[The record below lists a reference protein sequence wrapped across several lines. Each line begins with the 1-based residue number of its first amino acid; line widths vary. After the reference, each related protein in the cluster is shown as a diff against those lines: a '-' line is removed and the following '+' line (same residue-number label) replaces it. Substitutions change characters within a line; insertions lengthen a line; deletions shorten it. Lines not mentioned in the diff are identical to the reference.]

1 MTEHAFRFSIDRGGT
16 FTDVYAEVPGK
27 PGFRVVKLLSEDPQ
41 NYPDAPR
48 EGIRRILEEVTGT
61 PFPKEGFSAE
71 AVEWI
76 RMGTTVA
83 TNALL
88 ERKGA
93 RTALVI
99 TQGFQDL
106 LQIGNQTRPKLFD
119 LEIRKLDLLYEQV
132 IEVEE
137 RVRLLQKNEAEG
149 RRQEAEGGELEV
161 VEGTTGEPFLV
172 LANPD
177 VEAVRSQL
185 RAVYDSGIRALA
197 VVFTHAYAVP
207 DHERKIGELAREI
220 GFTQISLS
228 HEVMPMVKMVARGD
242 TTTVDA
248 YLTPHI
254 RNYLDSFRAGFSD
267 GLESSQ
273 LLFMQSDG
281 GLTGADH
288 FKGSNAILSGP
299 AGGVV
304 GYALTTDLGQ
314 PVIGFDMGGTSTD
327 VSRYGTDYELTHET
341 ETAGVRIQAPQMHIK
356 TVAAGGGSRLFFR
369 NGLFEVGPESAG
381 AHPGPV
387 CYRKNGHLAITDANL
402 VLGRLH
408 PDYFPKIFGPTEDQ
422 PLDADTTRRAFET
435 LADQINTH
443 SRERG
448 LPEMSLEDIA
458 LGFIRVANE
467 VMVRPIREIS
477 VMRGFDTKEHVLACF
492 GGAGGQH
499 ACAIARE
506 LGISR
511 IFIHRFA
518 GILSAYGM
526 GLADVVSEQ
535 QEPAAAV
542 LPTTNS
548 PLGAASGG
556 ADDTPE
562 TLLQAIEHGQYLP
575 QQLPPAVDRTQAQ
588 ATLRTAEAL
597 AQRIHRAVQ
606 ADHVAEY
613 TSLPDSRER
622 FRARRAVFERI
633 KPQEEV
639 ALREWAVAEG
649 LMLTGEDCLCQWERD
664 GKLGGTEHQIWLDEQ
679 AGRVF
684 KLNNLSFHV
693 CWLEY
698 FHRLALHNH
707 LFPDTQMKLEGF
719 VECDGTLM
727 PVTSQAVIQAVR
739 GATRE
744 ETQLFMQRL
753 GFAPISGK
761 ANDYLHAEQGLI
773 AEDLHDENVLID
785 IMGSIVILDPV
796 MYLDESSKLE
806 RLQRW
811 AAAELPSR
819 QPGNSLKVLAQRLD
833 TLAEQGRDE
842 LLAQGHAPEH
852 IEVKRFLNLRY
863 QGTDTALMIPE
874 PEATTYDASL
884 TNCGLGFSNASA
896 ELQSSVSLP
905 NFAESF
911 KETYRR
917 EFGFELANRD
927 ILVDDVRVRAV
938 AKSPGLQKFPI
949 PQKTEPPQSDHHT
962 RCYFEGGWHDTPIFL
977 LEQLGAGQRLNG
989 PAILMQDTS
998 TILIEPGCFAEITEF
1013 GDVVITVETRTQ
1025 REIGTQ
1031 SDPIQLSIFSN
1042 LFMSIAEQMG
1052 RTLQRTA
1059 ISTNIKERLDFSCAI
1074 FDESGGLVA
1083 NAPHVPVHLG
1093 AMSDAVRRQIEL
1105 QGENLREGDVLVSNH
1120 PIAGGSHL
1128 PDITVITPVWRDGRP
1143 IFFVASRG
1151 HHADIGGISP
1161 GSMPPF
1167 SRKLIEEGA
1176 CIKSFKLVEN
1186 GVFNEEGI
1194 TELLLEPGT
1203 LPRGPGEASMSG
1215 ARLLSDNLSDLKAQ
1229 IAANQ
1234 RGIDLLLEMVDHYSL
1249 DVVQAYMWHIQA
1261 NAEEAVRHMLTDLSA
1276 REGLK
1281 EVDSLSAQ
1289 DFLDDGSPIVLKITI
1304 DRRDGSAIFDFT
1316 GTGSELWG
1324 NLNAPRAVTSSAILY
1339 GLRCLIPQD
1348 IPLNQGCLNPIQVIV
1363 PEGTLLSPSEHAGV
1377 VGGNVLTSQRITD
1390 VILRAFHACA
1400 ASQGC
1405 TNNFTF
1411 GNERFGYYETIGGG
1425 AGAGAS
1431 WHGQSG
1437 VHTHM
1442 TNTRITDPE
1451 ILERRFPV
1459 MLREFSIRPNTGG
1472 NGKFRGGDGL
1482 VREVEFLEP
1491 LNAAIL
1497 SERRVYAPYGLDGG
1511 EPGVCGRNLFLR
1523 NDGTTLSLGGKNEIR
1538 AEVGERFRIET
1549 PGGGGY
1555 GTSDKE
1561 RNG

>member
-1 MTEHAFRFSIDRGGT
+1 MTQSTFRFSIDRGGT

-27 PGFRVVKLLSEDPQ
+27 PEFRVVKLLSEDPQ

-48 EGIRRILEEVTGT
+48 EGIRRILEEVTGKA
-61 PFPKEGFSAE
+61 FPKESFSAA

-99 TQGFQDL
+99 TQGFRDL

-137 RVRLLQKNEAEG
+137 RVRLLQKKEAEG
-149 RRQEAEGGELEV
+149 NREKAEDTRLEII
-161 VEGTTGEPFLV
+161 EGTTGEQFVV
-172 LANPD
+172 LAKPD
-177 VEAVRSQL
+177 LDVIRPKLQG
-185 RAVYDSGIRALA
+185 VYDSGIRALA

-207 DHERKIGELAREI
+207 DHEQWLGELAREI

-304 GYALTTDLGQ
+304 GYARTTSIKNFNRQLSI
-314 PVIGFDMGGTSTD
+314 IGFDMGGTSTD

-381 AHPGPV
+381 AHPGPA
-387 CYRKNGHLAITDANL
+387 CYRKHGHLAITDANL

-408 PDYFPKIFGPTEDQ
+408 PGYFPKIFGPTEDQ
-422 PLDADTTRRAFET
+422 ALDVEATRSAFAKLT
-435 LADQINTH
+435 ATINAH

-448 LPEMSLEDIA
+448 LPEMSAEQVA
-458 LGFIRVANE
+458 LGFVRVANE

-518 GILSAYGM
+518 GVLSAYGM
-526 GLADVVSEQ
+526 GLANIVEER
-535 QEPAAAV
+535 QEPAALVYDADTKSTLSARLNSLNTV
-542 LPTTNS
+542 ATN
-548 PLGAASGG
+548 A
-556 ADDTPE
+556 
-562 TLLQAIEHGQYLP
+562 LLQQGYPQSQIE
-575 QQLPPAVDRTQAQ
+575 
-588 ATLRTAEAL
+588 
-597 AQRIHRAVQ
+597 
-606 ADHVAEY
+606 
-613 TSLPDSRER
+613 S
-622 FRARRAVFERI
+622 
-633 KPQEEV
+633 
-639 ALREWAVAEG
+639 
-649 LMLTGEDCLCQWERD
+649 
-664 GKLGGTEHQIWLDEQ
+664 
-679 AGRVF
+679 
-684 KLNNLSFHV
+684 
-693 CWLEY
+693 
-698 FHRLALHNH
+698 
-707 LFPDTQMKLEGF
+707 
-719 VECDGTLM
+719 
-727 PVTSQAVIQAVR
+727 
-739 GATRE
+739 
-744 ETQLFMQRL
+744 
-753 GFAPISGK
+753 
-761 ANDYLHAEQGLI
+761 
-773 AEDLHDENVLID
+773 
-785 IMGSIVILDPV
+785 
-796 MYLDESSKLE
+796 
-806 RLQRW
+806 
-811 AAAELPSR
+811 
-819 QPGNSLKVLAQRLD
+819 
-833 TLAEQGRDE
+833 
-842 LLAQGHAPEH
+842 
-852 IEVKRFLNLRY
+852 KRFLNLRY

-874 PEATTYDASL
+874 PESLTYNAEL
-884 TNCGLGFSNASA
+884 TNCGLGFANSSP
-896 ELQSSVSLP
+896 ELQSS
-905 NFAESF
+905 AGSF
-911 KETYRR
+911 PDYGQAFREIYRR
-917 EFGFELANRD
+917 EFGFELVNRD
-927 ILVDDVRVRAV
+927 ILVDDVRVRVTAN
-938 AKSPGLQKFPI
+938 SPSLQKFPI
-949 PQKTEPPQSDHHT
+949 ANKSGTPQPDSQT
-962 RCYFEGGWHDTPIFL
+962 RCYFESGWHDTPIFL
-977 LEQLGAGQRLNG
+977 LDQLGAGQRLDG

-1013 GDVVITVETRTQ
+1013 GDVVITVETKTQ

-1031 SDPIQLSIFSN
+1031 LDPIQLSIFSN

-1105 QGENLREGDVLVSNH
+1105 QGNQLREGDVLVSNH

-1143 IFFVASRG
+1143 IFFIASRG

-1167 SRKLIEEGA
+1167 SRRLLEEGV

-1215 ARLLSDNLSDLKAQ
+1215 ARQLSDNLSDLKAQ
-1229 IAANQ
+1229 VAANQ
-1234 RGIDLLLEMVDHYSL
+1234 RGIDLLLEMVEHYSL
-1249 DVVQAYMWHIQA
+1249 DVVQAYMQHIQA
-1261 NAEEAVRHMLTDLSA
+1261 NAEAAVRQMLTDLSE

-1281 EVDSLSAQ
+1281 KVDSLSAQ

-1304 DRRDGSAIFDFT
+1304 DRRDGSAVFDFT
-1316 GTGSELWG
+1316 GTGPELWG
-1324 NLNAPRAVTSSAILY
+1324 NLNAPRAVTNSAILY

-1348 IPLNQGCLNPIQVIV
+1348 IPLNQGCLNPIKVIV
-1363 PEGTLLSPSEHAGV
+1363 PEGTLLSPSEHAAV
-1377 VGGNVLTSQRITD
+1377 VGGNVLTSQRVTD

-1459 MLREFSIRPNTGG
+1459 MLREFSIRQGTGG
-1472 NGKFRGGDGL
+1472 DGKFRGGDGL

-1511 EPGVCGRNLFLR
+1511 EPGTCGRNLFLR
-1523 NDGTTLSLGGKNEIR
+1523 NDGTTLSLGGKNEIH
-1538 AEVGERFRIET
+1538 AEAGERFRIET

-1555 GTSDKE
+1555 GTPDKKSK
-1561 RNG
+1561 

>member
-1 MTEHAFRFSIDRGGT
+1 MTQSTFRFSIDRGGT

-27 PGFRVVKLLSEDPQ
+27 PEFRVVKLLSEDPQ

-48 EGIRRILEEVTGT
+48 EGIRRILEEVTGKA
-61 PFPKEGFSAE
+61 FPKESFSAA

-99 TQGFQDL
+99 TQGFRDL

-137 RVRLLQKNEAEG
+137 RVRLLQKKEAEG
-149 RRQEAEGGELEV
+149 NREKAEDTRLEII
-161 VEGTTGEPFLV
+161 EGTTGEQFVV
-172 LANPD
+172 LAKPD
-177 VEAVRSQL
+177 LDVIRPKLQE
-185 RAVYDSGIRALA
+185 VYDSGIRALA

-207 DHERKIGELAREI
+207 DHEQWLGELAREI

-304 GYALTTDLGQ
+304 GYARTTSIKNFNRQL
-314 PVIGFDMGGTSTD
+314 PIIGFDMGGTSTD

-381 AHPGPV
+381 AHPGPA
-387 CYRKNGHLAITDANL
+387 CYRKHGHLAITDANL
-402 VLGRLH
+402 ILGRLH
-408 PDYFPKIFGPTEDQ
+408 PGYFPKIFGPTEDQ
-422 PLDADTTRRAFET
+422 ALDVEATRSAFAKLT
-435 LADQINTH
+435 ATINAH

-448 LPEMSLEDIA
+448 LPEMSAEQVA
-458 LGFIRVANE
+458 LGFVRVANE

-518 GILSAYGM
+518 GVLSAYGM
-526 GLADVVSEQ
+526 GLANIVEER
-535 QEPAAAV
+535 QEPAALVYDADTKSTLSARLNSLNTV
-542 LPTTNS
+542 ATN
-548 PLGAASGG
+548 A
-556 ADDTPE
+556 
-562 TLLQAIEHGQYLP
+562 LLQQGYPQSQIE
-575 QQLPPAVDRTQAQ
+575 
-588 ATLRTAEAL
+588 
-597 AQRIHRAVQ
+597 
-606 ADHVAEY
+606 
-613 TSLPDSRER
+613 S
-622 FRARRAVFERI
+622 
-633 KPQEEV
+633 
-639 ALREWAVAEG
+639 
-649 LMLTGEDCLCQWERD
+649 
-664 GKLGGTEHQIWLDEQ
+664 
-679 AGRVF
+679 
-684 KLNNLSFHV
+684 
-693 CWLEY
+693 
-698 FHRLALHNH
+698 
-707 LFPDTQMKLEGF
+707 
-719 VECDGTLM
+719 
-727 PVTSQAVIQAVR
+727 
-739 GATRE
+739 
-744 ETQLFMQRL
+744 
-753 GFAPISGK
+753 
-761 ANDYLHAEQGLI
+761 
-773 AEDLHDENVLID
+773 
-785 IMGSIVILDPV
+785 
-796 MYLDESSKLE
+796 
-806 RLQRW
+806 
-811 AAAELPSR
+811 
-819 QPGNSLKVLAQRLD
+819 
-833 TLAEQGRDE
+833 
-842 LLAQGHAPEH
+842 
-852 IEVKRFLNLRY
+852 KRFLNLRY

-874 PEATTYDASL
+874 PESLTYNAEL
-884 TNCGLGFSNASA
+884 TNCGLGFANSSP
-896 ELQSSVSLP
+896 ELQSS
-905 NFAESF
+905 AGSF
-911 KETYRR
+911 PDYGQAFREIYRR
-917 EFGFELANRD
+917 EFGFELVNRD
-927 ILVDDVRVRAV
+927 ILVDDVRVRVTAN
-938 AKSPGLQKFPI
+938 SPSLQKFPI
-949 PQKTEPPQSDHHT
+949 ANKSGTPQPDSQT
-962 RCYFEGGWHDTPIFL
+962 RCYFESGWHDTPIFL
-977 LEQLGAGQRLNG
+977 LAQLGAGQRLDG

-1013 GDVVITVETRTQ
+1013 GDVVITVETKTQ
-1025 REIGTQ
+1025 REIGTE

-1105 QGENLREGDVLVSNH
+1105 QGNQLREGDVLVSNH

-1128 PDITVITPVWRDGRP
+1128 PDITVITPVWRDGHP
-1143 IFFVASRG
+1143 IFFIASRG

-1167 SRKLIEEGA
+1167 SRKLLEEGV

-1215 ARLLSDNLSDLKAQ
+1215 ARQLSDNLSDLKAQ
-1229 IAANQ
+1229 VAANQ
-1234 RGIDLLLEMVDHYSL
+1234 RGIDLLLEMVEHYSL
-1249 DVVQAYMWHIQA
+1249 DVVQAYMQHIQA
-1261 NAEEAVRHMLTDLSA
+1261 NAEAAVRQMLTDLSE

-1281 EVDSLSAQ
+1281 KVDSLSAQ

-1304 DRRDGSAIFDFT
+1304 DRRDGSAVFDFT
-1316 GTGSELWG
+1316 GTGPELWG
-1324 NLNAPRAVTSSAILY
+1324 NLNAPRAVTNSAILY

-1348 IPLNQGCLNPIQVIV
+1348 IPLNQGCLNPIKVIV
-1363 PEGTLLSPSEHAGV
+1363 PEGTLLSPSEHAAV
-1377 VGGNVLTSQRITD
+1377 VGGNVLTSQRVTD

-1459 MLREFSIRPNTGG
+1459 MLREFSIRQGTGG
-1472 NGKFRGGDGL
+1472 DGKFRGGDGL

-1511 EPGVCGRNLFLR
+1511 EPGTCGRNLFLR
-1523 NDGTTLSLGGKNEIR
+1523 KDGTTLSLGGKNEIH
-1538 AEVGERFRIET
+1538 AEAGERFRIET

-1555 GTSDKE
+1555 GTPDKKSK
-1561 RNG
+1561 

>member
-1 MTEHAFRFSIDRGGT
+1 MTQSTFRFSIDRGGT

-27 PGFRVVKLLSEDPQ
+27 PEFRVVKLLSEDPQ

-48 EGIRRILEEVTGT
+48 EGIRRILEEVTGKA
-61 PFPKEGFSAE
+61 FPKESFSAA

-99 TQGFQDL
+99 TQGFRDL

-137 RVRLLQKNEAEG
+137 RVRLLQKKEAEG
-149 RRQEAEGGELEV
+149 NREKAEDTRLEII
-161 VEGTTGEPFLV
+161 EGTTGEQFVV
-172 LANPD
+172 LAKPD
-177 VEAVRSQL
+177 LDVIRPKLQE
-185 RAVYDSGIRALA
+185 VYDSGIRALA

-207 DHERKIGELAREI
+207 DHEQWLGELAREI

-304 GYALTTDLGQ
+304 GYARTTSIKNFNRQL
-314 PVIGFDMGGTSTD
+314 PIIGFDMGGTSTD

-381 AHPGPV
+381 AHPGPA
-387 CYRKNGHLAITDANL
+387 CYRKHGHLAITDANL
-402 VLGRLH
+402 ILGRLH
-408 PDYFPKIFGPTEDQ
+408 PGYFPKIFGPTEDQ
-422 PLDADTTRRAFET
+422 ALDVEATRSAFAKLT
-435 LADQINTH
+435 ATINAH

-448 LPEMSLEDIA
+448 LPEMSAEQVA
-458 LGFIRVANE
+458 LGFVRVANE

-518 GILSAYGM
+518 GVLSAYGM
-526 GLADVVSEQ
+526 GLANIVEER
-535 QEPAAAV
+535 QEPAALVYDADTKSTLSARLNSLNTV
-542 LPTTNS
+542 ATN
-548 PLGAASGG
+548 A
-556 ADDTPE
+556 
-562 TLLQAIEHGQYLP
+562 LLQQGYPQSQIE
-575 QQLPPAVDRTQAQ
+575 
-588 ATLRTAEAL
+588 
-597 AQRIHRAVQ
+597 
-606 ADHVAEY
+606 
-613 TSLPDSRER
+613 S
-622 FRARRAVFERI
+622 
-633 KPQEEV
+633 
-639 ALREWAVAEG
+639 
-649 LMLTGEDCLCQWERD
+649 
-664 GKLGGTEHQIWLDEQ
+664 
-679 AGRVF
+679 
-684 KLNNLSFHV
+684 
-693 CWLEY
+693 
-698 FHRLALHNH
+698 
-707 LFPDTQMKLEGF
+707 
-719 VECDGTLM
+719 
-727 PVTSQAVIQAVR
+727 
-739 GATRE
+739 
-744 ETQLFMQRL
+744 
-753 GFAPISGK
+753 
-761 ANDYLHAEQGLI
+761 
-773 AEDLHDENVLID
+773 
-785 IMGSIVILDPV
+785 
-796 MYLDESSKLE
+796 
-806 RLQRW
+806 
-811 AAAELPSR
+811 
-819 QPGNSLKVLAQRLD
+819 
-833 TLAEQGRDE
+833 
-842 LLAQGHAPEH
+842 
-852 IEVKRFLNLRY
+852 KRFLNLRY

-874 PEATTYDASL
+874 PESLTYNAEL
-884 TNCGLGFSNASA
+884 TNCGLGFANSSP
-896 ELQSSVSLP
+896 ELQSS
-905 NFAESF
+905 AGSF
-911 KETYRR
+911 PDYGQAFREIYRR
-917 EFGFELANRD
+917 EFGFELVNRD
-927 ILVDDVRVRAV
+927 ILVDDVRVRVTAN
-938 AKSPGLQKFPI
+938 SPSLQKFPI
-949 PQKTEPPQSDHHT
+949 ANKSGTPQPDSQT
-962 RCYFEGGWHDTPIFL
+962 RCYFESGWHDTPIFL
-977 LEQLGAGQRLNG
+977 LDQLGAGQRLDG

-1013 GDVVITVETRTQ
+1013 GDVVITVETKTQ
-1025 REIGTQ
+1025 LEIGTE

-1105 QGENLREGDVLVSNH
+1105 QGNQLREGDVLVSNH

-1128 PDITVITPVWRDGRP
+1128 PDITVITPVWRDGHP
-1143 IFFVASRG
+1143 IFFIASRG

-1167 SRKLIEEGA
+1167 SRKLLEEGV

-1215 ARLLSDNLSDLKAQ
+1215 ARQLSDNLSDLKAQ
-1229 IAANQ
+1229 VAANQ
-1234 RGIDLLLEMVDHYSL
+1234 RGIDLLLEMVEHYSL
-1249 DVVQAYMWHIQA
+1249 DVVQAYMQHIQA
-1261 NAEEAVRHMLTDLSA
+1261 NAEAAVRQMLTDLSE

-1281 EVDSLSAQ
+1281 KVDSLSAQ

-1304 DRRDGSAIFDFT
+1304 DRRDGSAVFDFT
-1316 GTGSELWG
+1316 GTGPELWG
-1324 NLNAPRAVTSSAILY
+1324 NLNAPRAVTNSAILY

-1348 IPLNQGCLNPIQVIV
+1348 IPLNQGCLNPIKVIV
-1363 PEGTLLSPSEHAGV
+1363 PEGTLLSPSEHAAV
-1377 VGGNVLTSQRITD
+1377 VGGNVLTSQRVTD

-1459 MLREFSIRPNTGG
+1459 MLREFSIRQGTGG
-1472 NGKFRGGDGL
+1472 DGKFRGGDGL

-1511 EPGVCGRNLFLR
+1511 EPGTCGRNLFLR
-1523 NDGTTLSLGGKNEIR
+1523 KDGTTLSLGGKNEIH
-1538 AEVGERFRIET
+1538 AEAGERFRIET

-1555 GTSDKE
+1555 GTPDKKSK
-1561 RNG
+1561 

>member
-1 MTEHAFRFSIDRGGT
+1 MTQSTFRFSIDRGGT

-27 PGFRVVKLLSEDPQ
+27 PEFRVVKLLSEDPQ

-48 EGIRRILEEVTGT
+48 EGIRRILEEVTGKA
-61 PFPKEGFSAE
+61 FPKESFSAA

-99 TQGFQDL
+99 TQGFRDL

-137 RVRLLQKNEAEG
+137 RVRLLQKKEAEG
-149 RRQEAEGGELEV
+149 NREKAEDTRLEII
-161 VEGTTGEPFLV
+161 EGTTGEQFVV
-172 LANPD
+172 LAKPD
-177 VEAVRSQL
+177 LDVIRPKLQE
-185 RAVYDSGIRALA
+185 VYDSGIRALA

-207 DHERKIGELAREI
+207 DHEQWLGELAREI

-281 GLTGADH
+281 GLTDADH

-304 GYALTTDLGQ
+304 GYARTTSIKNFNRQL
-314 PVIGFDMGGTSTD
+314 PIIGFDMGGTSTD

-381 AHPGPV
+381 AHPGPA
-387 CYRKNGHLAITDANL
+387 CYRKHGHLAITDANL
-402 VLGRLH
+402 ILGRLH
-408 PDYFPKIFGPTEDQ
+408 PGYFPKIFGPTEDQ
-422 PLDADTTRRAFET
+422 ALDVEATRSAFAKLT
-435 LADQINTH
+435 ATINAH

-448 LPEMSLEDIA
+448 LPEMSAEQVA
-458 LGFIRVANE
+458 LGFVRVANE

-518 GILSAYGM
+518 GVLSAYGM
-526 GLADVVSEQ
+526 GLANIVEER
-535 QEPAAAV
+535 QEPAALVYDADTKSTLSARLNSLNTV
-542 LPTTNS
+542 ATN
-548 PLGAASGG
+548 A
-556 ADDTPE
+556 
-562 TLLQAIEHGQYLP
+562 LLQQGYPQSQIE
-575 QQLPPAVDRTQAQ
+575 
-588 ATLRTAEAL
+588 
-597 AQRIHRAVQ
+597 
-606 ADHVAEY
+606 
-613 TSLPDSRER
+613 S
-622 FRARRAVFERI
+622 
-633 KPQEEV
+633 
-639 ALREWAVAEG
+639 
-649 LMLTGEDCLCQWERD
+649 
-664 GKLGGTEHQIWLDEQ
+664 
-679 AGRVF
+679 
-684 KLNNLSFHV
+684 
-693 CWLEY
+693 
-698 FHRLALHNH
+698 
-707 LFPDTQMKLEGF
+707 
-719 VECDGTLM
+719 
-727 PVTSQAVIQAVR
+727 
-739 GATRE
+739 
-744 ETQLFMQRL
+744 
-753 GFAPISGK
+753 
-761 ANDYLHAEQGLI
+761 
-773 AEDLHDENVLID
+773 
-785 IMGSIVILDPV
+785 
-796 MYLDESSKLE
+796 
-806 RLQRW
+806 
-811 AAAELPSR
+811 
-819 QPGNSLKVLAQRLD
+819 
-833 TLAEQGRDE
+833 
-842 LLAQGHAPEH
+842 
-852 IEVKRFLNLRY
+852 KRFLNLRY

-874 PEATTYDASL
+874 PESLTYNAEL
-884 TNCGLGFSNASA
+884 TNCSLGFANSSP
-896 ELQSSVSLP
+896 ELQSS
-905 NFAESF
+905 AGSF
-911 KETYRR
+911 PDYGQAFREIYRR
-917 EFGFELANRD
+917 EFGFELVNRD
-927 ILVDDVRVRAV
+927 ILVDDVRVRVTAN
-938 AKSPGLQKFPI
+938 SPSLQKFPI
-949 PQKTEPPQSDHHT
+949 ANKSGTPQPDSQT
-962 RCYFEGGWHDTPIFL
+962 RCYFESGWHDTPIFL
-977 LEQLGAGQRLNG
+977 LDQLGAGQRLDG

-1013 GDVVITVETRTQ
+1013 GDVVITVETKTQ
-1025 REIGTQ
+1025 LEIGTE

-1105 QGENLREGDVLVSNH
+1105 QGNQLREGDVLVSNH

-1128 PDITVITPVWRDGRP
+1128 PDITVITPVWRDGHP
-1143 IFFVASRG
+1143 IFFIASRG

-1167 SRKLIEEGA
+1167 SRKLLEEGV

-1215 ARLLSDNLSDLKAQ
+1215 ARQLSDNLSDLKAQ
-1229 IAANQ
+1229 VAANQ
-1234 RGIDLLLEMVDHYSL
+1234 RGIDLLLEMVEHYSL
-1249 DVVQAYMWHIQA
+1249 DVVQAYMQHIQA
-1261 NAEEAVRHMLTDLSA
+1261 NAEAAVRQMLTDLSE

-1281 EVDSLSAQ
+1281 KVDSLSAQ

-1304 DRRDGSAIFDFT
+1304 DRRDGSAVFDFT
-1316 GTGSELWG
+1316 GTGPELWG
-1324 NLNAPRAVTSSAILY
+1324 NLNAPRAVTNSAILY

-1348 IPLNQGCLNPIQVIV
+1348 IPLNQGCLNPIKVIV
-1363 PEGTLLSPSEHAGV
+1363 PEGTLLSPSEHAAV
-1377 VGGNVLTSQRITD
+1377 VGGNVLTSQRVTD

-1411 GNERFGYYETIGGG
+1411 GNEHFGYYETIGGG

-1459 MLREFSIRPNTGG
+1459 MLREFSIRQGTGG
-1472 NGKFRGGDGL
+1472 DGKFRGGDGL

-1511 EPGVCGRNLFLR
+1511 EPGTCGRNLFLR
-1523 NDGTTLSLGGKNEIR
+1523 KDGTTLSLGGKNEIH
-1538 AEVGERFRIET
+1538 AEAGERFRIET

-1555 GTSDKE
+1555 GTPDKKSK
-1561 RNG
+1561 